1 MIMNFWFSAAL
12 LILAAIALAVAPL
25 LVKRRKSSGV
35 SAQETNIEEF
45 QEQLKELEAQLERGV
60 VTSSVAAEM
69 RAELEKKLL
78 DDVPEA
84 ERKSG
89 RSFDSRSFDSRPGIA
104 MSVALLL
111 LIPLLALP
119 LYWKLGA
126 QTELQVAE
134 ALAEPE
140 LNADSLLETL
150 ENWQQR
156 KPDSPQALYL
166 LGGRY
171 LALGRMSDSE
181 QAYRRFYQ
189 LTDSDQGA
197 AQLAQVL
204 YLKNS
209 NQFDREI
216 GQLLHEALTRNEF
229 NTTALGMQ
237 GIAAFEQK
245 DYAGAMALWD
255 KALSVETDPVARESL
270 LTGINQAKKMLGEPM
285 PGVRVMVSL
294 SPELQSLPGNTR
306 VMVFA
311 RAKEG
316 RMPLAV
322 KPVLVSELPREVVL
336 DDSTAMMMGG
346 NKLSETALLDVVAT
360 ISLSGDVTNP
370 DYKGEVKSVR
380 LESAEVV
387 ELLIRPAG

>member
-1 MIMNFWFSAAL
+1 MNFWFSAVL
-12 LILAAIALAVAPL
+12 LIMAAIALAAVPL
-25 LVKRRKSSGV
+25 LVKRRKSSGT
-35 SAQETNIEEF
+35 SAREANIEQF
-45 QEQLKELEAQLERGV
+45 QEQQKELEAQLSQGLI
-60 VTSSVAAEM
+60 SPSLAAEM

-78 DDVPEA
+78 SDVPARRNKAKE
-84 ERKSG
+84 ETKEYL
-89 RSFDSRSFDSRPGIA
+89 DVRPG
-104 MSVALLL
+104 VALSALLVL
-111 LIPLLALP
+111 LIPLLTVP

-140 LNADSLLETL
+140 LNADSLLDTL
-150 ENWQQR
+150 ENWQQS
-156 KPDSPQALYL
+156 KPDNPQALYL

-171 LALGRMSDSE
+171 LALGRMDDSE
-181 QAYRRFYQ
+181 QAYRRFYE

-204 YLKNS
+204 YLKNNS
-209 NQFDREI
+209 RLDAEI
-216 GQLLHEALTRNEF
+216 SQLLHEALTRNEF

-245 DYAGAMALWD
+245 DYAGALAAWD
-255 KALSVETDPVARESL
+255 KAFSVETDPVARESL

-285 PGVRVMVSL
+285 PSLRVMVSL
-294 SPELQSLPGNTR
+294 APELQSLPGNTR

-311 RAKEG
+311 RAREG

-322 KPVLVSELPREVVL
+322 KPVLVSELPGEVVL

-346 NKLSETALLDVVAT
+346 SKLSETDLLDVVAT
-360 ISLSGDVTNP
+360 ISLSGDVMNP

-380 LESAEVV
+380 FESKEVV

>member
-1 MIMNFWFSAAL
+1 MIMNFWFSAVL
-12 LILAAIALAVAPL
+12 LIMAAIALAAVPL
-25 LVKRRKSSGV
+25 LVKRRKSSGT
-35 SAQETNIEEF
+35 SAREANIEQF
-45 QEQLKELEAQLERGV
+45 QEQQKELEAQLSQGLI
-60 VTSSVAAEM
+60 SPSLAAEM

-78 DDVPEA
+78 SDVPARRNKAKE
-84 ERKSG
+84 ETKEYL
-89 RSFDSRSFDSRPGIA
+89 DVRPG
-104 MSVALLL
+104 VALSALLVL
-111 LIPLLALP
+111 LIPLLTVP

-140 LNADSLLETL
+140 LNADSLLDTL
-150 ENWQQR
+150 ENWQQS
-156 KPDSPQALYL
+156 KPDNPQALYL

-171 LALGRMSDSE
+171 LALGRMDDSE
-181 QAYRRFYQ
+181 QAYRRFYE

-204 YLKNS
+204 YLKNNS
-209 NQFDREI
+209 RLDAEI
-216 GQLLHEALTRNEF
+216 SQLLHEALTRNEF

-245 DYAGAMALWD
+245 DYAGALAAWD
-255 KALSVETDPVARESL
+255 KAFSVETDPVARESL

-285 PGVRVMVSL
+285 PSLRVMVSL
-294 SPELQSLPGNTR
+294 APELQSLPGNTR

-311 RAKEG
+311 RAREG

-322 KPVLVSELPREVVL
+322 KPVLVSELPGEVVL

-346 NKLSETALLDVVAT
+346 SKLSETDLLDVVAT
-360 ISLSGDVTNP
+360 ISLSGDVMNP

-380 LESAEVV
+380 FESKEVV

>member
-1 MIMNFWFSAAL
+1 MNFWFSAAL

>member
-1 MIMNFWFSAAL
+1 MIMNFWFSAGL
-12 LILAAIALAVAPL
+12 LIMAAIALATVPL

-35 SAQETNIEEF
+35 TAQEVNIEQF
-45 QEQLKELEAQLERGV
+45 REQQKELETQLNQGLI
-60 VTSSVAAEM
+60 APALANEM

-78 DDVPEA
+78 SDVPA
-84 ERKSG
+84 GHRKG
-89 RSFDSRSFDSRPGIA
+89 FDVRPGVV
-104 MSVALLL
+104 MSALIML
-111 LIPLLALP
+111 LIPLMVLP

-134 ALAEPE
+134 ALAKPE
-140 LNADSLLETL
+140 LNSNSLLETL
-150 ENWQQR
+150 ESWQQK
-156 KPDSPQALYL
+156 KPDNPQALYL

-171 LALGRMSDSE
+171 LALGRMGDSVK
-181 QAYRRFYQ
+181 AFRRFYQ

-204 YLKNS
+204 YLKNNS
-209 NQFDREI
+209 RFDAEI
-216 GQLLHEALTRNEF
+216 SQLLHEALTRNEF

-245 DYAGAMALWD
+245 DYTSALAAWD
-255 KALSVETDPVARESL
+255 KALSVETDPEARESL
-270 LTGINQAKKMLGEPM
+270 LTGINQAKKMLGEPL
-285 PGVRVMVSL
+285 PAVRIMVSL
-294 SPELQSLPGNTR
+294 APEIQSLPGSTR

-322 KPVLVSELPREVVL
+322 KPVLVSELPGEVVL

-346 NKLSETALLDVVAT
+346 SKLSETELLDVVAT
-360 ISLSGDVTNP
+360 ISLSGDVMNP

-380 LESAEVV
+380 PESKEVV